1 MTIGERIKELR
12 AEANLR
18 QSELG
23 KAIGFSGQ
31 VVSNVERGYSFPST
45 EFVNRSAAC
54 FGVPADYI
62 LGRTTS
68 RYAVADPKEVS
79 AVQARTKA
87 RLAQLQMS
95 LPDLIKKSTL
105 TEETC
110 CDILAG
116 KTVPGIDATASL
128 SKALDTSMDYLVG
141 NSEYSCAIAS
151 EDEQDI
157 ILRYRQLSK
166 KGKRIFLGMMEKM
179 EEEKNRIV
187 YLTGQPGGCG
197 ATPFLSLAERGGAY
211 EYIRR
216 IYDYPEYRP
225 FNRSHSESEK

>member
-12 AEANLR
+12 AEADLR
-18 QSELG
+18 QSEFG
-23 KAIGFSGQ
+23 KAIGFSAQ

-116 KTVPGIDATASL
+116 KTVPGINATASL
-128 SKALDTSMDYLVG
+128 SKPLTPLWITLWV
-141 NSEYSCAIAS
+141 
-151 EDEQDI
+151 
-157 ILRYRQLSK
+157 ILTTAVPLLQK
-166 KGKRIFLGMMEKM
+166 T
-179 EEEKNRIV
+179 NRISS
-187 YLTGQPGGCG
+187 CG
-197 ATPFLSLAERGGAY
+197 TVSYP
-211 EYIRR
+211 RR
-216 IYDYPEYRP
+216 ENVS
-225 FNRSHSESEK
+225 FWE

>member
-23 KAIGFSGQ
+23 KAIGFSSQ
-31 VVSNVERGYSFPST
+31 VVSNIERGYSYPST
-45 EFVNRSAAC
+45 EFVNRCAAY

-105 TEETC
+105 TE
-110 CDILAG
+110 
-116 KTVPGIDATASL
+116 
-128 SKALDTSMDYLVG
+128 
-141 NSEYSCAIAS
+141 
-151 EDEQDI
+151 
-157 ILRYRQLSK
+157 
-166 KGKRIFLGMMEKM
+166 
-179 EEEKNRIV
+179 
-187 YLTGQPGGCG
+187 
-197 ATPFLSLAERGGAY
+197 
-211 EYIRR
+211 
-216 IYDYPEYRP
+216 
-225 FNRSHSESEK
+225 

>member
-1 MTIGERIKELR
+1 MMTNLMTILERKVFISSNPRIVL
-12 AEANLR
+12 
-18 QSELG
+18 SSCPPPCG
-23 KAIGFSGQ
+23 HFSIQ
-31 VVSNVERGYSFPST
+31 E
-45 EFVNRSAAC
+45 SAT
-54 FGVPADYI
+54 GGLSYK
-62 LGRTTS
+62 G
-68 RYAVADPKEVS
+68 
-79 AVQARTKA
+79 TKA

-141 NSEYSCAIAS
+141 NSDYSCAIAS

-157 ILRYRQLSK
+157 ILLYRQLSK

-179 EEEKNRIV
+179 EEEK
-187 YLTGQPGGCG
+187 T
-197 ATPFLSLAERGGAY
+197 E
-211 EYIRR
+211 
-216 IYDYPEYRP
+216 
-225 FNRSHSESEK
+225 

>member
-79 AVQARTKA
+79 AVQARIKA

-116 KTVPGIDATASL
+116 KTVPGIDALQACQKPSTPLWITLWVILNTAVPL
-128 SKALDTSMDYLVG
+128 LQKT
-141 NSEYSCAIAS
+141 
-151 EDEQDI
+151 
-157 ILRYRQLSK
+157 
-166 KGKRIFLGMMEKM
+166 
-179 EEEKNRIV
+179 NRISS
-187 YLTGQPGGCG
+187 CG
-197 ATPFLSLAERGGAY
+197 TVSYP
-211 EYIRR
+211 RR
-216 IYDYPEYRP
+216 ENVS
-225 FNRSHSESEK
+225 FWE